1 MRCHTLRLLL
11 LVCLGLLIGL
21 AACARTQTWRSERAE
36 SADAAPAVQDDQ
48 YWWYCRFKIDWPP
61 GTDPDMSFDLLLA
74 DAVVA
79 PVLRQHRQAIAYWR
93 FHRRAVR
100 DPAGHQFSFI
110 FYTDPG
116 AATKV
121 MADLHR
127 SEILQRALS
136 EQRLEQVN
144 CDDPARPARPNVSDT
159 SDPNWSDEIRKNWPA
174 YIMGVSDSWLGL
186 IADAMRNTQAG
197 ADLQTL
203 VDQYRQA
210 HEAIT
215 ALWTREGQHAFIH
228 HLSAI
233 FGYEPL
239 LIQQEIRF

>member
-11 LVCLGLLIGL
+11 LVCLGLLLGL
-21 AACARTQTWRSERAE
+21 AACARTQAWSSERAE
-36 SADAAPAVQDDQ
+36 SADAAPGAQDNK
-48 YWWYCRFKIDWPP
+48 YWWYCRFKIDWPQDTEP
-61 GTDPDMSFDLLLA
+61 AMYVDLMLA
-74 DAVVA
+74 HAVIG
-79 PVLRQHRQAIAYWR
+79 PVLGQYRQEIGYWR

-121 MADLHR
+121 MAELHR

-136 EQRLEQVN
+136 DKRLERVI
-144 CDDPARPARPNVSDT
+144 CDDTARPARPNVSDT

-174 YIMGVSDSWLGL
+174 YIMGVSATWLGL
-186 IADAMRNTQAG
+186 IDDAMRNRPAG
-197 ADLQTL
+197 VDLQTL
-203 VDQYRQA
+203 IDQYRRA

-239 LIQQEIRF
+239 YIQQEMRF